1 MRSRKRY
8 FMTNREFYTAISN
21 GEMIDDELMAKA
33 AELLEKLNEANAKR
47 AQKLLEKKQ
56 AAEDE
61 KAPIRKALLDV
72 MGDEGM
78 TASQLIEAAGLTD
91 EVKVASVP
99 SLLKPFVLDGTVEK
113 VDVKVEGKK
122 GPQRGYVKAH

>member
-1 MRSRKRY
+1 
-8 FMTNREFYTAISN
+8 MTNREFYTAISN
-21 GEMIDDELMAKA
+21 GEMNDELMAKA
-33 AELLEKLNEANAKR
+33 AELLEKMNEANAKR
-47 AQKLLEKKQ
+47 AQKVLEKKQ

-61 KAPIRKALLDV
+61 KAPIREALLNA

-78 TASQLIEAAGLTD
+78 SASQLIEAAGLTD

>member
-1 MRSRKRY
+1 
-8 FMTNREFYTAISN
+8 MTNREFYTAVSN
-21 GEMIDDELMAKA
+21 SEMNDELMAKA
-33 AELLEKLNEANAKR
+33 AELLEKMNETNAKR
-47 AQKLLEKKQ
+47 AQKVLEKKQ
-56 AAEDE
+56 AAENE
-61 KAPIRKALLDV
+61 KAPIREALLNA

-122 GPQRGYVKAH
+122 GPQRGYIKVK

>member
-21 GEMIDDELMAKA
+21 GEMNDELMAKA
-33 AELLEKLNEANAKR
+33 TELIEKMDEANAKR
-47 AQKLLEKKQ
+47 AKKVLEKKQ

-61 KAPIRKALLDV
+61 KAPIREALLNA

-99 SLLKPFVLDGTVEK
+99 SLLKPFVLNGTVEK

-122 GPQRGYVKAH
+122 GPQRGYIKVK

>member
-1 MRSRKRY
+1 
-8 FMTNREFYTAISN
+8 MTNREFYTAISN
-21 GEMIDDELMAKA
+21 GEMNDELMAKA
-33 AELLEKLNEANAKR
+33 AELLEKMNEANAKR
-47 AQKLLEKKQ
+47 AQKVLEKKQ

-61 KAPIRKALLDV
+61 KAPIREALLNA
-72 MGDEGM
+72 MGNEGM
-78 TASQLIEAAGLTD
+78 TASQLIEAAGLTN

>member
-1 MRSRKRY
+1 
-8 FMTNREFYTAISN
+8 MTNREFYTAISN
-21 GEMIDDELMAKA
+21 GEMNDELMAKA
-33 AELLEKLNEANAKR
+33 AELIEKMNETNAKR
-47 AQKLLEKKQ
+47 AQKVLEKKQ

-61 KAPIRKALLDV
+61 KAPIREALLNA

-99 SLLKPFVLDGTVEK
+99 SLLKPFVLDGSVEK

-122 GPQRGYVKAH
+122 SAQRGYIKVK

>member
-1 MRSRKRY
+1 
-8 FMTNREFYTAISN
+8 MTNREFYTAISN
-21 GEMIDDELMAKA
+21 GEMNDELMAKA
-33 AELLEKLNEANAKR
+33 TELIEKMNEANAKR
-47 AQKLLEKKQ
+47 AQKVLEKKQ

-72 MGDEGM
+72 MGDEAM

-99 SLLKPFVLDGTVEK
+99 SLLKPFVLNGTVEK

>member
-1 MRSRKRY
+1 
-8 FMTNREFYTAISN
+8 MTNREFYTAISN
-21 GEMIDDELMAKA
+21 GEMNDELMAKA
-33 AELLEKLNEANAKR
+33 AELLEKMNETNAKR
-47 AQKLLEKKQ
+47 AQKVLEKKR

-61 KAPIRKALLDV
+61 KAPIREALLNA

>member
-1 MRSRKRY
+1 
-8 FMTNREFYTAISN
+8 MTNREFYTAISN
-21 GEMIDDELMAKA
+21 GEMNDELMAKA
-33 AELLEKLNEANAKR
+33 TELIEKMNETNAKR
-47 AQKLLEKKQ
+47 AQKVLEKKQ

-78 TASQLIEAAGLTD
+78 TASQLIEAAGRD
-91 EVKVASVP
+91 IKVASVP

>member
-1 MRSRKRY
+1 
-8 FMTNREFYTAISN
+8 MTNREFYTAISN
-21 GEMIDDELMAKA
+21 GEMNDELMAKA
-33 AELLEKLNEANAKR
+33 AELIEKMNETNAKR
-47 AQKLLEKKQ
+47 AQKVLEKKQ

>member
-1 MRSRKRY
+1 
-8 FMTNREFYTAISN
+8 MTNREFYTAISN
-21 GEMIDDELMAKA
+21 GEMNDELMAKA
-33 AELLEKLNEANAKR
+33 TELIEKMNETNAKR
-47 AQKLLEKKQ
+47 AQKVLEKKQ

-78 TASQLIEAAGLTD
+78 TASQLIEAAGLD
-91 EVKVASVP
+91 IKVASVP

>member
-1 MRSRKRY
+1 
-8 FMTNREFYTAISN
+8 MTNREFYTAVSN
-21 GEMIDDELMAKA
+21 GEMNDELMAKA
-33 AELLEKLNEANAKR
+33 TELIEKMDEANAKR
-47 AQKLLEKKQ
+47 AKKVLEKKQ

-61 KAPIRKALLDV
+61 KAPVREALLNA

-78 TASQLIEAAGLTD
+78 TASQLIEAAGLTN

>member
-1 MRSRKRY
+1 
-8 FMTNREFYTAISN
+8 MTNREFYTTISN
-21 GEMIDDELMAKA
+21 GEMNDELMAKA
-33 AELLEKLNEANAKR
+33 TELIEKMDEANAKR
-47 AQKLLEKKQ
+47 AKKVLEKKQ

-61 KAPIRKALLDV
+61 KAPVREALLNV

-78 TASQLIEAAGLTD
+78 TAAQLIEAAGLTD

-113 VDVKVEGKK
+113 IDMKVEGKK
-122 GPQRGYVKAH
+122 GPQRGYIKVK

>member
-1 MRSRKRY
+1 
-8 FMTNREFYTAISN
+8 MTNREFYTAISN
-21 GEMIDDELMAKA
+21 GEMNDELMAKA
-33 AELLEKLNEANAKR
+33 AELLEKMNEAYAKR
-47 AQKLLEKKQ
+47 AQKVLEKKQ

-61 KAPIRKALLDV
+61 KAPIREALLNA

>member
-1 MRSRKRY
+1 
-8 FMTNREFYTAISN
+8 MTNREFYTAVSN
-21 GEMIDDELMAKA
+21 GEMNDELMAKA
-33 AELLEKLNEANAKR
+33 AELLEKMNETNAKR
-47 AQKLLEKKQ
+47 AQKVLEKKQ

-61 KAPIRKALLDV
+61 KAPIREALLNA

-78 TASQLIEAAGLTD
+78 TASQLIEATGLTD

-122 GPQRGYVKAH
+122 GPQRGYVKVK

>member
-1 MRSRKRY
+1 
-8 FMTNREFYTAISN
+8 MTNREFYTAISN
-21 GEMIDDELMAKA
+21 GEMNDELMAKA
-33 AELLEKLNEANAKR
+33 TELLEKMNETNAKR
-47 AQKLLEKKQ
+47 AQKILEKKQ

-61 KAPIRKALLDV
+61 KAPIREALLNA

-99 SLLKPFVLDGTVEK
+99 SLLKPFVLGGTVEK

>member
-1 MRSRKRY
+1 
-8 FMTNREFYTAISN
+8 MTNREFYTAISN
-21 GEMIDDELMAKA
+21 GEMNDELMAKA
-33 AELLEKLNEANAKR
+33 AELLEKMNEANAKR
-47 AQKLLEKKQ
+47 AQKVLEKKQ

-61 KAPIRKALLDV
+61 KAPIREALLNA

-78 TASQLIEAAGLTD
+78 TASQLIEAAGLTN

-122 GPQRGYVKAH
+122 GPQRGYGKAH

>member
-1 MRSRKRY
+1 
-8 FMTNREFYTAISN
+8 MTNREFYTAISN
-21 GEMIDDELMAKA
+21 GEMNDELMAKA
-33 AELLEKLNEANAKR
+33 TELIEKMDEANAKR
-47 AQKLLEKKQ
+47 AAKVLEKKQ

-78 TASQLIEAAGLTD
+78 TASQLIEAAGLD
-91 EVKVASVP
+91 IKVASVP
-99 SLLKPFVLDGTVEK
+99 SLLKPFVLNGTVEK

-122 GPQRGYVKAH
+122 SAQRGYIKAH

>member
-1 MRSRKRY
+1 
-8 FMTNREFYTAISN
+8 MTNREFYTAISN
-21 GEMIDDELMAKA
+21 GEMNDELMAKA
-33 AELLEKLNEANAKR
+33 TELIEKMNETNAKR
-47 AQKLLEKKQ
+47 AQKVLEKKQ

-78 TASQLIEAAGLTD
+78 TAAQLIEAAGLD
-91 EVKVASVP
+91 IKVASVP

-122 GPQRGYVKAH
+122 SAQRGYVKAH

>member
-1 MRSRKRY
+1 
-8 FMTNREFYTAISN
+8 MTNREFYTAVSN
-21 GEMIDDELMAKA
+21 GEMNDELMAKA
-33 AELLEKLNEANAKR
+33 TELIEKMDEANAKR
-47 AQKLLEKKQ
+47 AKKVLEKKQ

-61 KAPIRKALLDV
+61 KAPIREALLNA

-78 TASQLIEAAGLTD
+78 TASQLIEAAGLTN

>member
-1 MRSRKRY
+1 
-8 FMTNREFYTAISN
+8 MTNREFYTAISN
-21 GEMIDDELMAKA
+21 GEMNDELMAKA
-33 AELLEKLNEANAKR
+33 TELIEKMDEANAKR
-47 AQKLLEKKQ
+47 AKKVLEKKQ

-61 KAPIRKALLDV
+61 KAPIREALLDA

-78 TASQLIEAAGLTD
+78 TASQLIESAGLTD
-91 EVKVASVP
+91 EVKIASVP

-122 GPQRGYVKAH
+122 SAQRGYIKVK

>member
-1 MRSRKRY
+1 
-8 FMTNREFYTAISN
+8 MTNREFYPAVSN
-21 GEMIDDELMAKA
+21 GEMNDELMAKA
-33 AELLEKLNEANAKR
+33 AELFEKMNETNAKR
-47 AQKLLEKKQ
+47 AQKVLEKKQ

-61 KAPIRKALLDV
+61 KAPIREALLNA

-122 GPQRGYVKAH
+122 GPQRGYIKVK

>member
-1 MRSRKRY
+1 
-8 FMTNREFYTAISN
+8 MTIREFYTAISN
-21 GEMIDDELMAKA
+21 GEMNDELMVKA
-33 AELLEKLNEANAKR
+33 TELIVKMHETNAKR
-47 AQKLLEKKQ
+47 AQKVLEKKQ

-61 KAPIRKALLDV
+61 KAPIRKALLDA

-122 GPQRGYVKAH
+122 GPQRGYVKGH

>member
-1 MRSRKRY
+1 
-8 FMTNREFYTAISN
+8 MTNREFYTAVSN
-21 GEMIDDELMAKA
+21 GEMNDELMAKA
-33 AELLEKLNEANAKR
+33 AELLEKMNETNAKR
-47 AQKLLEKKQ
+47 AQKVLEKKQ

-61 KAPIRKALLDV
+61 KAPIREALLNA

-122 GPQRGYVKAH
+122 GPQRGYIKVK

>member
-1 MRSRKRY
+1 
-8 FMTNREFYTAISN
+8 MTNREFYTAISN
-21 GEMIDDELMAKA
+21 GEMNDELMAKA
-33 AELLEKLNEANAKR
+33 TELIEKMNETNAKR
-47 AQKLLEKKQ
+47 AQKVLEKKQ

-61 KAPIRKALLDV
+61 KAPIREALLNA
-72 MGDEGM
+72 MGDEAM

-113 VDVKVEGKK
+113 ADVKVEGKK

>member
-1 MRSRKRY
+1 
-8 FMTNREFYTAISN
+8 MTNREFYTAISN
-21 GEMIDDELMAKA
+21 GEMNDELMAKA
-33 AELLEKLNEANAKR
+33 AELLEKMNEANAKR
-47 AQKLLEKKQ
+47 AQKVLEKKQ

-78 TASQLIEAAGLTD
+78 TAAQLIEAAGLTD

>member
-1 MRSRKRY
+1 
-8 FMTNREFYTAISN
+8 MTNREFYTAISN
-21 GEMIDDELMAKA
+21 GEMNDELMAKA
-33 AELLEKLNEANAKR
+33 TELIEKMDEANAKR
-47 AQKLLEKKQ
+47 AKKVLEKKQ

-61 KAPIRKALLDV
+61 KAPIREALLDA
-72 MGDEGM
+72 MGNEGM

-122 GPQRGYVKAH
+122 SAQRGYIKVK

>member
-1 MRSRKRY
+1 
-8 FMTNREFYTAISN
+8 MTNREFYTAISN
-21 GEMIDDELMAKA
+21 GEVNDELMAKA
-33 AELLEKLNEANAKR
+33 TELIEKMDEANAKR
-47 AQKLLEKKQ
+47 AKKVLEKKQ

-61 KAPIRKALLDV
+61 KAPIREALLDA

-113 VDVKVEGKK
+113 VDVKIEGKK
-122 GPQRGYVKAH
+122 SAQRGYIKVK

>member
-1 MRSRKRY
+1 
-8 FMTNREFYTAISN
+8 MTNREFYTAISN
-21 GEMIDDELMAKA
+21 GEMNDELMAKA
-33 AELLEKLNEANAKR
+33 AELLEKMNETNAKR
-47 AQKLLEKKQ
+47 AQKVLEKKQ

-61 KAPIRKALLDV
+61 KAPIREALLNA

-122 GPQRGYVKAH
+122 GPQRGYVKTH

>member
-1 MRSRKRY
+1 
-8 FMTNREFYTAISN
+8 MTNREFYTAISN
-21 GEMIDDELMAKA
+21 GEMNDELMAKA
-33 AELLEKLNEANAKR
+33 TELIEKMNEANAKR
-47 AQKLLEKKQ
+47 AQKVLEKKQ

-61 KAPIRKALLDV
+61 KAPIREALLNA

-113 VDVKVEGKK
+113 VDVKIEGKK

>member
-1 MRSRKRY
+1 
-8 FMTNREFYTAISN
+8 MTNREFYTAISN
-21 GEMIDDELMAKA
+21 GEMNDELMAKA
-33 AELLEKLNEANAKR
+33 TELIEKMNETNAKR
-47 AQKLLEKKQ
+47 AQKVLEKKQ

-61 KAPIRKALLDV
+61 KAPIREALLNA
-72 MGDEGM
+72 MNEEGM
-78 TASQLIEAAGLTD
+78 TAAQLIEAAGLTD

-122 GPQRGYVKAH
+122 STQRGYIKVN